1 MDEQEKS
8 ARLIRAE
15 EKVKLAND
23 ELEKVKKEEKKRMRK
38 VQDAH
43 KFMMGGNARI
53 ALEEAK
59 KALEELAALP
69 VTIVGTII
77 NERNTCADCKS

>member
-23 ELEKVKKEEKKRMRK
+23 ELEIVKKEEKKRMRK

-43 KFMMGGNARI
+43 
-53 ALEEAK
+53 
-59 KALEELAALP
+59 
-69 VTIVGTII
+69 
-77 NERNTCADCKS
+77 

>member
-23 ELEKVKKEEKKRMRK
+23 ELEKPENRRLISRTESSGSVQPYRQMIGTVKRK
-38 VQDAH
+38 SVC
-43 KFMMGGNARI
+43 GVR
-53 ALEEAK
+53 
-59 KALEELAALP
+59 
-69 VTIVGTII
+69 T
-77 NERNTCADCKS
+77 